1 MSCGYVACHVAG
13 AHYPAHS
20 SHASPTSIIISSPS
34 IAGRLVSPG
43 VRGRLINPS
52 VCVGIRSP
60 SCVIA
65 ASPIIVPSL
74 IGLIVSS
81 PCSVG
86 ISPSTVVIQVIGIG
100 IVEAASA
107 IVGILLFF
115 AAVEVVPGVSRVV
128 AAFVDWF

>member
-1 MSCGYVACHVAG
+1 M
-13 AHYPAHS
+13 
-20 SHASPTSIIISSPS
+20 
-34 IAGRLVSPG
+34 
-43 VRGRLINPS
+43 INPS
-52 VCVGIRSP
+52 VCVGICSP

-81 PCSVG
+81 PSSVG

-115 AAVEVVPGVSRVV
+115 AVVEVVPGVSRVV